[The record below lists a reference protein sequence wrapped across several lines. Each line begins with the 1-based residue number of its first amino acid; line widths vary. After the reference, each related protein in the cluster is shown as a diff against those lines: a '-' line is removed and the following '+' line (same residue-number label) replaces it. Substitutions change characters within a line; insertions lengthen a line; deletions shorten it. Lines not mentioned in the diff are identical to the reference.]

1 MANQELHEYLNDT
14 VATLGVFYTKLHQ
27 HHWYV
32 KGSEF
37 YTLHEKFEELYDA
50 VNETFD
56 EVAERLI
63 TIGGQ
68 PYSTL
73 QEFLDHSL
81 IEESPYTTEKSS
93 NEMVDSVVSDFK
105 LLSDNLKKGIDLAGE
120 VGDDTTQD
128 MLIDYKKDADKHIWM
143 LQAFLKKDPQE

>member
-1 MANQELHEYLNDT
+1 MANQALHEYLNNT

-32 KGSEF
+32 KGSHF

-63 TIGGQ
+63 TIGGK

-81 IEESPYTTEKSS
+81 IEETPYTTEKSGA
-93 NEMVDSVVSDFK
+93 EMVESVVSDFK
-105 LLSDNLKKGIDLAGE
+105 LLADNLKKGIDLAGE
-120 VGDDTTQD
+120 AEDDVTED
-128 MLIDYKKDADKHIWM
+128 MLIGYKADVDKYIWM
-143 LQAFLKKDPQE
+143 LQAFLGKSPEK

>member
-1 MANQELHEYLNDT
+1 MSTQEVQEYLNNT

-32 KGSEF
+32 KGTHF
-37 YTLHEKFEELYDA
+37 FTLHEKFEELYDD

-63 TIGGQ
+63 TIGGK

-73 QEFLDHSL
+73 KEFLDHSI
-81 IEESPYTTEKSS
+81 IEETPYTTEKSG
-93 NEMVDSVVSDFK
+93 EDMVAEVVAD
-105 LLSDNLKKGIDLAGE
+105 LRILADNLSKGIELTGDA
-120 VGDDTTQD
+120 GDDVTQD
-128 MLIDYKKDADKHIWM
+128 LLIGYKTDVDKHIWM
-143 LQAFLKKDPQE
+143 YQAFLGKSPVE

>member
-1 MANQELHEYLNDT
+1 MASQEVQEYLNNT

-32 KGSEF
+32 KGSHF

-63 TIGGQ
+63 TIGGK

-73 QEFLDHSL
+73 QEFLEHSL
-81 IEESPYTTEKSS
+81 IKEQPYTTEKSDM
-93 NEMVDSVVSDFK
+93 EMVESVVSDFK
-105 LLSDNLKKGIDLAGE
+105 LLADNLAKGIQLTGE
-120 VGDDTTQD
+120 AEDDVTQD
-128 MLIDYKKDADKHIWM
+128 LLIGYKTDVDKYVWM
-143 LQAFLKKDPQE
+143 LQAFLGKSPQE

>member
-1 MANQELHEYLNDT
+1 MANQQVQEYLNDT

-32 KGSEF
+32 KGKHF
-37 YTLHEKFEELYDA
+37 FTLHEKFEELYDA

-63 TIGGQ
+63 TIGGK

-73 QEFLDHSL
+73 QEFIDHSL
-81 IEESPYTTEKSS
+81 IKEEPYNEEKSEI
-93 NEMVDSVVSDFK
+93 EMVESVVGDFT
-105 LLSDNLKKGIDLAGE
+105 LLADNLKKGIDLTGE
-120 VGDDTTQD
+120 TGDDVTQD
-128 MLIDYKKDADKHIWM
+128 LLIGYKTDVDKHIWM
-143 LQAFLKKDPQE
+143 LKAFLGKSPQE